1 MKILKTEW
9 FSTLKGEI
17 GVVLIEN
24 EIGQQ
29 SARIAPVSG
38 ISEMSDS
45 QTVADFGAKLSEKQA
60 AGFFDDLKNY
70 KQ

>member
-9 FSTLKGEI
+9 FSTLKGEV

-29 SARIAPVSG
+29 SARIAPITG
-38 ISEMSDS
+38 TNELHD
-45 QTVADFGAKLSEKQA
+45 THLVAEFGAKLSEKQA
-60 AGFFDDLKNY
+60 AGFFNDLKNY
-70 KQ
+70 KP